1 MSSLQVLSVASEAYP
16 LVKTGG
22 LADVVGA
29 LPGALAREGTAIRT
43 LLPGYPA
50 VLRAVEGK
58 GEAIHAIPQ
67 LFGGPARL
75 IAARIGDMDV
85 IAIEAPHLYD
95 RAGNPY
101 LASNGTD
108 WPDNATRFA
117 ALGRVAADLA
127 LGALPGFV
135 PDVLHGHDWQ
145 AGLAYAY
152 LAAAGTRR
160 PGTIFTIHNM
170 AFPGQFPAWTM
181 PELGL
186 PWSMFT
192 VDGVEYW
199 DTVSFLKAGLVYADR
214 ITTVSPTYA
223 AEILTPGNGMGFDT
237 LLRDR
242 AAVLSGVRNGIDEA
256 VWNPATDEL
265 LAQRFSMSTI
275 AARAGNKRA
284 LQQTFGLP
292 VEDKLLFGV
301 VSRLSDQK
309 GLDLLLEAVPLL
321 LALDAQLVL
330 LGSGDRWMEEAYR
343 AAAVRHPQA
352 IACRIGY
359 DETVAHAV
367 QAGSDAIL
375 VPSRFEPCGLT
386 QLCALRYGAVP
397 VVARVGGLADT
408 VVDANEMA
416 VASGAATGIQFSP
429 VTGEALRTALR
440 RTAELYAD
448 QDAWS
453 RMVLAGMKT
462 DVSWRRPAR
471 RMAELYRMTAAQA
484 RAA

>member
-1 MSSLQVLSVASEAYP
+1 MSSLKVLSVASEAYP

-29 LPGALAREGTAIRT
+29 LPGALAKEGTALGT

-50 VLRAVEGK
+50 VLRAIDGK
-58 GEAIHAIPQ
+58 GEAIHTIPQ

-75 IAARIGDMDV
+75 LAARVGDMDV

-127 LGALPGFV
+127 LGALPGFA

-152 LAAAGTRR
+152 LEAAGTRR
-160 PGTIFTIHNM
+160 PGTILTIHNM
-170 AFPGQFPAWTM
+170 AFPGQFPSWTM

-192 VDGVEYW
+192 VTGVEYW

-242 AAVLSGVRNGIDEA
+242 SAVLSGVRNGIDEA

-265 LAQRFSMSTI
+265 LAQRYGISTI

-284 LQQTFGLP
+284 LQQKFNLP
-292 VEDKLLFGV
+292 VEDRLLFGV
-301 VSRLSDQK
+301 VSRLSGQK

-321 LALDAQLVL
+321 LDLEAQLVL
-330 LGSGDRWMEEAYR
+330 LGSGDRWMEDAYR
-343 AAAVRHPQA
+343 AAAARHPKS
-352 IACRIGY
+352 IACQIGY
-359 DETVAHAV
+359 DETIAHAI

-397 VVARVGGLADT
+397 IVARVGGLADT

-429 VTGEALRTALR
+429 VTGEALHSALR
-440 RTAELYAD
+440 RAAELYAD
-448 QDAWS
+448 KDAWS

-484 RAA
+484 KAA